1 MERHSFR
8 YFSEYCST
16 KTLIIITSILRAMF
30 NILDLVVLV
39 INNSRCRLGRNLIWC
54 CIKFHLLAISIN
66 IFVCDHFSILNRI
79 DFISYAG
86 YSIMLMEKNA
96 MEATETLKNTSKE
109 FLKRSI
115 EIQFSKKFY
124 KCSNC
129 KI

>member
-1 MERHSFR
+1 
-8 YFSEYCST
+8 
-16 KTLIIITSILRAMF
+16 
-30 NILDLVVLV
+30 
-39 INNSRCRLGRNLIWC
+39 
-54 CIKFHLLAISIN
+54 
-66 IFVCDHFSILNRI
+66 
-79 DFISYAG
+79 
-86 YSIMLMEKNA
+86 